1 MKSASKYNE
10 MEDMVPGTRLGTT
23 ASPGKPAPS
32 PSTVIPDTKV
42 LFLRR
47 AIAGG
52 SLALGASFTIALFS
66 VAGMAGDSATC
77 LVAWGMAL
85 LDAGIALAIALS
97 RLAAFTMVKIGA
109 TPLENAISP
118 ACERKWSWKAVPIDV
133 RLNHRF
139 IIRALKQHPAVR
151 YRYAIELRAVKFQPF
166 TKRSNLQSRVLIALG
181 FKTEAERAAWY
192 ASRDGGWKVGFRAGI
207 SAEDTAAAGAS
218 ADIMAATLS
227 GHFTGFGFERA
238 GRSRCLGYFM
248 GDELAVDATI
258 PKEIA
263 PDVPVGTAVET
274 HAPVT
279 IKNDVVIGKVV
290 EPESLAAIADA
301 GIRFEHFRGGCCIA
315 GGKTAER
322 VTLLKILLST
332 PNPFTTIII
341 DDHGDYHIPGSRVL
355 LLGSDIELNPMIPAA
370 SNIGGSMHYANL
382 FVAALAAIH
391 GFSSDQETFLA
402 SRLGEALKTSVT
414 ANLLPKIGDL
424 VDQLAFDAKS
434 MPEHSVAAALARDFK
449 GWAEPWYSITDA
461 PALDDTF
468 LAHRATV
475 IDLSAASGAEKRA
488 FKAIL
493 MLKLQSLVENST
505 MTKPVLL
512 VVPDI
517 DKVFYDERVEKPSPR
532 VAQGVG
538 KVIGTIARGSSY
550 FIISAQDPAK
560 LPDSV
565 LGHISTVVVFRLGQG
580 QARETMASTLGLED
594 EQLYE
599 HSRHASYQRRYM
611 SEMPD
616 GTCYLKRP
624 DVATAFLVAVDA
636 SLAAAVPRT
645 KSTATPQ
652 ATIRVD
658 LDHSL
663 LESALADL
671 GPVKHEVIAVLTAM
685 KQSGNQGVKEDW
697 MKDLIAEKCK
707 EAIAKREPRLA
718 QKDVI
723 ARSKAMAQ
731 RAVDVLNQRR
741 MLAEDGYN
749 PSGLKKGVTTRLTQ
763 FGEAAVDRAASSLP
777 VMDTATQAIL
787 DTEQAISEQYPGGDL
802 AELGERVMAAA
813 ASLFQDLKRR
823 GKLASVAELL
833 GCSGA
838 HARQLATS
846 IENYDNEAIA
856 RDIVPVIN
864 DFRAVVA
871 VVRGGA

>member
-1 MKSASKYNE
+1 MKSTAKYIDI
-10 MEDMVPGTRLGTT
+10 EDMVPGTPVRSAAT
-23 ASPGKPAPS
+23 PEQPMPS
-32 PSTVIPDTKV
+32 ISTSIPDTKV
-42 LFLRR
+42 LLLKR

-52 SLALGASFTIALFS
+52 SLAMSAVFTLMLFTIA
-66 VAGMAGDSATC
+66 GMTGDNATC
-77 LVAWGMAL
+77 SIAWCLTL

-97 RLAAFTMVKIGA
+97 RLAAFTVARIGA
-109 TPLENAISP
+109 IPLENASTP
-118 ACERKWSWKAVPIDV
+118 TCEKKWSWKAVPIDM

-151 YRYAIELRAVKFQPF
+151 YRYALELRAVKFQPF
-166 TKRSNLQSRVLIALG
+166 TKRSNLQARVLYALG

-207 SAEDTAAAGAS
+207 SAEDTATADTS
-218 ADIMAATLS
+218 ADVMAATLG
-227 GHFTGFGFERA
+227 GHFTGFEFERA
-238 GRSRCLGYFM
+238 GRSRCLAYFM

-274 HAPVT
+274 HAPVVM
-279 IKNDVVIGKVV
+279 KSDVIIGKVV

-322 VTLLKILLST
+322 VAVLKILLGK
-332 PNPFTTIII
+332 PNPFVTIVI
-341 DDHGDYHIPGSRVL
+341 DDHGDYHVPGARMLS
-355 LLGSDIELNPMIPAA
+355 LGSDIKLIPMIPAA

-402 SRLGEALKTSVT
+402 SRLEEALKASVT
-414 ANLLPKIGDL
+414 ANILPKIGDL

-449 GWAEPWYSITDA
+449 GWAEPWYSISDT
-461 PALDDTF
+461 PALDSTF
-468 LAHRATV
+468 LANRVTV

-505 MTKPVLL
+505 ISKPVLL
-512 VVPDI
+512 VVPEI
-517 DKVFYDERVEKPSPR
+517 DKVFYDEHVQKPSPR

-538 KVIGTIARGSSY
+538 KVISTIARGSSY

-560 LPDSV
+560 LPDTV
-565 LGHISTVVVFRLGQG
+565 LGHVPTVVAFRLAQG
-580 QARETMASTLGLED
+580 QAREVMASTLGLED

-636 SLAAAVPRT
+636 SLAAAVPRA
-645 KSTATPQ
+645 KPVASP
-652 ATIRVD
+652 TIKVNVD

-663 LESALADL
+663 LESALSSL
-671 GPVKHEVIAVLTAM
+671 GPVKHEVIAVLAAM
-685 KQSGNQGVKEDW
+685 KQSGNQGVKKDW

-718 QKDVI
+718 QKDLV

-763 FGEAAVDRAASSLP
+763 FGEAAVERA
-777 VMDTATQAIL
+777 
-787 DTEQAISEQYPGGDL
+787 
-802 AELGERVMAAA
+802 
-813 ASLFQDLKRR
+813 
-823 GKLASVAELL
+823 
-833 GCSGA
+833 
-838 HARQLATS
+838 
-846 IENYDNEAIA
+846 
-856 RDIVPVIN
+856 
-864 DFRAVVA
+864 
-871 VVRGGA
+871 